1 MFAVLRW
8 YALCLHNFTM
18 LPGSHVADHRLP
30 AITNVDVFD
39 ADILVTTVPQ
49 ATKGLDLHGIGPQQA
64 SRS

>member
-1 MFAVLRW
+1 MFTVLRW
-8 YALCLHNFTM
+8 YALGQHTI
-18 LPGSHVADHRLP
+18 LPRSHVTNDRLP